1 MFFLNILK
9 RVSTEI
15 QKEQTNYFNYFI
27 GDMVLRSL
35 LLWLLSVSITGYGTT
50 LSYQLLFI

>member
-35 LLWLLSVSITGYGTT
+35 LLWLLSVLITGYGTT